1 MKSKSSSSSASSFFI
16 ILFLVIVLII
26 TALFASGFY
35 KQFEGFA
42 SGKAYTLQYY
52 YMPSCGYCDEF
63 ENKSWKPLESEIFKY
78 PDKYNFSLVKYDIT
92 DDAEGHRKSNIY
104 GVRGTPTILL
114 VENSTG
120 NYAVF
125 NGNRNDYK
133 ELIKF
138 TDPLP
143 TFTTPKSST

>member
-1 MKSKSSSSSASSFFI
+1 MFEGKP
-16 ILFLVIVLII
+16 V
-26 TALFASGFY
+26 GFY
-35 KQFEGFA
+35 LKKVVGKIAKLLEIANTELLSDRVPKTNLGRA
-42 SGKAYTLQYY
+42 SDINQQSAQKEIIEKYKHKKGLEVMQYSTIIGAI
-52 YMPSCGYCDEF
+52 PP
-63 ENKSWKPLESEIFKY
+63 KPMVKRTY
-78 PDKYNFSLVKYDIT
+78 PTISSVHQVKTATNYI
-92 DDAEGHRKSNIY
+92 K
-104 GVRGTPTILL
+104 TILL